1 MAREGR
7 GQGRVWHCVFE
18 FTKKHTKLEFH
29 SSTSG
34 GGDYLWP
41 WRGVATE
48 EAWSG
53 VGVSLVVCLRVT
65 EAHHKPSKVEKVS
78 RKTD

>member
-1 MAREGR
+1 MEGVAIEGS

-18 FTKKHTKLEFH
+18 FTKKLTKLEFH
-29 SSTSG
+29 SSG
-34 GGDYLWP
+34 GEYLWP

-48 EAWSG
+48 GAWPG
-53 VGVSLVVCLRVT
+53 VGVILVVCLRVT
-65 EAHHKPSKVEKVS
+65 EAHHKPPKVEKVS